1 MKIIDLPNLPTP
13 KGHYS
18 YCIEHSGILYISGQL
33 PFIPQTRELP
43 DGIEAQTLQVL
54 NNVENI
60 LVQAGSTID
69 KVLQVRIYIPDMIHW
84 DKVNE
89 VYAQFFGN
97 HKPVRCVVP
106 SRDLHYGALIEVEVT
121 AYI

>member
-1 MKIIDLPNLPTP
+1 MKIIEIPNIPAP

-18 YCIEHSGILYISGQL
+18 HCVEHNGILYLSGQL

-54 NNVENI
+54 KNVESI
-60 LVQAGSTID
+60 LKDAGSNKNKI
-69 KVLQVRIYIPDMIHW
+69 LQVRIYIPDIDNW

-97 HKPVRCVVP
+97 HKPARCIVP
-106 SRDLHYGALIEVEVT
+106 SRDLHYGVMIEVEIT
-121 AYI
+121 AYL